1 MCWFIPKVHS
11 NVCKNTYRADREEVI
26 TMTEPTVERSL
37 RGFTGAGYDKGRP
50 VLVQALWFAVL
61 HLVFVKWWFP
71 ARWRPAVLRAFGARV
86 GRRVLIRH
94 GVRVHWPWRLHIGDD
109 VWIGEDAWLLNLE
122 QITIGSDVCVS
133 QGALLCTGSHRH
145 RHPTFEFDNGPI
157 RLESGAWVAA
167 RSVVLRGVTV
177 GRGAVVGASSVA
189 HRDLAAGT
197 VMTSG
202 AGA

>member
-1 MCWFIPKVHS
+1 
-11 NVCKNTYRADREEVI
+11 
-26 TMTEPTVERSL
+26 MTETAAPPDPGHRAEEADVRAVVERSL

-50 VLVQALWFAVL
+50 LLVQAAWFAVL

-71 ARWRPAVLRAFGARV
+71 ARWRPALLRAFGARV

-94 GVRVHWPWRLHIGDD
+94 GVRVHWPWRLRVGDD

-157 RLESGAWVAA
+157 RLEPGAWVAA

-177 GRGAVVGASSVA
+177 GRGAVVGACAVA
-189 HRDLAAGT
+189 HRDLAPGAVVT
-197 VMTSG
+197 AG
-202 AGA
+202 AGS

>member
-1 MCWFIPKVHS
+1 MAETAAPPDTDS
-11 NVCKNTYRADREEVI
+11 PAGESDLRAA
-26 TMTEPTVERSL
+26 VERSL

-50 VLVQALWFAVL
+50 LLVQAAWFAVL

-94 GVRVHWPWRLHIGDD
+94 GVRVHWPWRLEIGDD

-133 QGALLCTGSHRH
+133 QGALLCTGSHQH

-157 RLESGAWVAA
+157 RLEPGAWVAA

-177 GRGAVVGASSVA
+177 GRGAVLGASAVA

-197 VMTSG
+197 VVTRG
-202 AGA
+202 ATA